1 MSSKFVAVVAA
12 NHRKGR
18 HTNHHEDHNQEL
30 IRLPRPLWHER
41 SGAGDF
47 RKRDRGARRPGA
59 LVTAAQSSER
69 HDGKTIELSGETRL
83 KVDKDT
89 AAALSDA
96 GVKVE
101 AAGAAEG
108 PTAKRPYT
116 FAFPIVGGK
125 VDKHPL
131 GGKIVHSGGLSFSAD
146 SESVVVKRFVI
157 ELDRGVLTAKVA
169 GTGQRIELLRLG
181 APEGVKV
188 GSERIVLRGVDAK
201 LTSQAARALNEAFDT
216 DLFAGGLLIGE
227 ATVIAKIGDG
237 DKGEDKEEK
246 RRPLKVSSGPIL
258 VTSGATKIGQRP
270 AGRGFSLQG

>member
-1 MSSKFVAVVAA
+1 MKTITKS
-12 NHRKGR
+12 
-18 HTNHHEDHNQEL
+18 
-30 IRLPRPLWHER
+30 LWGSPGR
-41 SGAGDF
+41 SGMSA
-47 RKRDRGARRPGA
+47 PA
-59 LVTAAQSSER
+59 LVTLASAIVALVVLALSPTTAQSSER
-69 HDGKTIELSGETRL
+69 HNGNTIELSGKTWL

-101 AAGAAEG
+101 ATGAAEG

-146 SESVVVKRFVI
+146 SEKVVVKRFVI
-157 ELDRGVLTAKVA
+157 ELERGVLTAKVA
-169 GTGQRIELLRLG
+169 GTGQRIALLRLG

-188 GSERIVLRGVDAK
+188 GSERIVLKGVDAK
-201 LTSQAARALNEAFDT
+201 LTAQAAKGLNEAFDT

-227 ATVIAKIGDG
+227 ATVNAKIGDA
-237 DKGEDKEEK
+237 DKGDDRNDDKSEDNNDD
-246 RRPLKVSSGPIL
+246 
-258 VTSGATKIGQRP
+258 
-270 AGRGFSLQG
+270 